1 MPSSL
6 KHVVCGHLGHAEG
19 VDVRLL
25 GMVVGHCDDVKT
37 FLMELTENVV
47 LKMDEGNKGFFQEWV
62 TILDSQM

>member
-6 KHVVCGHLGHAEG
+6 KHVVCGHLGHPQR

-25 GMVVGHCDDVKT
+25 GMVVGYCDDVKT

-47 LKMDEGNKGFFQEWV
+47 LRIDEGNEGFFQEWV